1 MEIMRERET
10 ETKTEGER
18 QSDSIG
24 SRGWWLPWGAASGW
38 RRVRGREG
46 KRENH
51 VRSHVSERRRRR
63 GGGMGS
69 VCRQRDWR
77 EAESAQYMR
86 RQGRGCAYV
95 TACSG

>member
-63 GGGMGS
+63 GGGE
-69 VCRQRDWR
+69 W
-77 EAESAQYMR
+77 AASA
-86 RQGRGCAYV
+86 GRGIGEKQSLLS
-95 TACSG
+95 T